1 VPALS
6 SSRDPLSKVVQI
18 MTWMLDAPGESVGVR
33 EIARGLKM
41 PPSSVHRVLNALGEH
56 GLIQHDSASGRYEV
70 GLEFF
75 RLAWRASSGF
85 PLRKVALP
93 LLNELVRRCRETAFL
108 AVYDGQR
115 MQMMFIA
122 SVESEHPLRY
132 VVELHQWLPVHA
144 GASGQ
149 AIMAFLPSSER
160 KIILDR
166 GLQSVTRQTITNP
179 RRLESTLA
187 EVRRRGYA
195 RSQGERIQGAVGLAA
210 PIWGPDH
217 RVIGD
222 VVLTVPEYRFDERGE
237 EHLVD
242 LLKDCAHRITE
253 RLGGQAPP
261 QT

>member
-1 VPALS
+1 LS
-6 SSRDPLSKVVQI
+6 NSRDPLSKVVQI

-41 PPSSVHRVLNALGEH
+41 PPSSVHRVLNALSDH
-56 GLIQHDSASGRYEV
+56 GLVQHDSTSGRYEV

-75 RLAWRASSGF
+75 RLAWRASSSF

-93 LLNELVRRCRETAFL
+93 LLNELVRSCHETAFL
-108 AVYDGQR
+108 GVYDRQR

-132 VVELHQWLPVHA
+132 VVELNRWLPVHA

-149 AIMAFLPSSER
+149 AIMAFLPASER
-160 KIILDR
+160 RIIADAR
-166 GLQSVTRQTITNP
+166 LQLVTSRTITNA
-179 RRLESTLA
+179 RRLEATLA

-195 RSQGERIQGAVGLAA
+195 HSRGERIQGAVGLAA
-210 PIWGPDH
+210 PIWGPDR

-222 VVLTVPEYRFDERGE
+222 VVLTVPEYRFDESGE
-237 EHLVD
+237 GQLVN
-242 LLKDCAHRITE
+242 LLRDCAHKVTE
-253 RLGGQAPP
+253 RLGGGAPP
-261 QT
+261 QS